1 MSSAA
6 VVGPVHR
13 LWWMEFIVGSAL
25 SMYGAGVFA
34 QSSQTNPAPTGE
46 ELNEVVVTGHYDFLS
61 ADTSGATNLPLPIE
75 KVPQSISLVSSDFIK
90 ASDLK
95 TLGEIAQY
103 TPGAADQGS
112 HEGFATN
119 IVLRGFPALESFD
132 GLNVGVLTNNRY
144 EPDYAIIDR
153 LEIVKG
159 PASVTYGVSS
169 PGGLVNF
176 VTKSATDKTVDYVSA
191 QVGMW
196 SNYRVEGQMAGALNA
211 DGTVRAIGVVVRD
224 QGKSFENDFNH
235 ATTILYGGVNAAF
248 GSGVEAYLHGG
259 YEVHQRTSF
268 DGIPTEA
275 DGSPAPV
282 SRSFCICASDMQL
295 WTDVMHEEGGLTWHA
310 SDMLEFNLKEN
321 FRKVDSHGT
330 APYSF
335 GLDASGNVGIAI
347 QDFQSEESKDYGV
360 GASGIYHLDDVGL
373 KDSFVSVA
381 ALYQDDV
388 YDVNQGQGV
397 FSGQY
402 AGSDPT
408 NPYVGTANLFA
419 GQAAIGAAFDSAQL
433 TGTTDIEDI
442 ELKTLTLSTQ
452 SVVTIIDHLSVLAG
466 ASYAKP
472 KISNIQDGVSLSGSS
487 ASQVSYRGALTEEF
501 LPGAN
506 AYVSFSQ
513 SFNPQ
518 ILTDINGN
526 VLPPLIGKQYE
537 AGIKYRT
544 VDGRLLLTG
553 AVYQITQTNA
563 AEFDEQVDGFDRYK
577 AIGEVTNKGVELQAL
592 GQITRQWQINA
603 GYSYL
608 DPKVTKDP
616 DPTTVGQTQLFLS
629 QQTASLFT
637 TYTLD
642 ETVLRGLSVGGGA
655 RYIGPQKTSFDGSTG
670 NLPGYTLADLTLGYT
685 LDSWLMQINAHN
697 IFDKH
702 YYINT
707 YQTLFYG
714 NTVGAPANIAL
725 TVRHNF

>member
-1 MSSAA
+1 MNPRLIQ
-6 VVGPVHR
+6 VVA
-13 LWWMEFIVGSAL
+13 GSLL
-25 SMYGAGVFA
+25 SMCGANAIA
-34 QSSQTNPAPTGE
+34 QSSQSNPASTGN
-46 ELNEVVVTGHYDFLS
+46 ELNEVVVTGHYSFLS
-61 ADTSGATNLPLPIE
+61 ADTSGATSLPLPIE

-95 TLGEIAQY
+95 TLGDIAQY

-119 IVLRGFPALESFD
+119 IVLRGFSALESFD
-132 GLNVGVLTNNRY
+132 GLNVGVLSGNRY
-144 EPDYAIIDR
+144 EPDFAIIDR

-196 SNYRVEGQMAGALNA
+196 SNYRVEGQLAGALNSE
-211 DGTVRAIGVVVRD
+211 GTVRAIGVVVRD
-224 QGKSFENDFNH
+224 QGKSFENDLNH
-235 ATTILYGGVNAAF
+235 ATTILYGGVNASL
-248 GSGVEAYLHGG
+248 GSSVESYLHGG

-282 SRSFCICASDMQL
+282 SRSFCICTGNLQL
-295 WTDVMHEEGGLTWHA
+295 WTDVLHEEGGLSWHA
-310 SDMLEFNLKEN
+310 SDMLELNVKEN
-321 FRKVDSHGT
+321 FRKVDTHGT

-335 GLDASGNVGIAI
+335 GLDSAGNIGLAI
-347 QDFQSEESKDYGV
+347 QDFQGEMSKDYGV
-360 GASGIYHLDDVGL
+360 GASGVYHLDNIGV

-381 ALYQDDV
+381 ALYQDDM
-388 YDVNQGQGV
+388 YDVNQGQAL
-397 FSGQY
+397 FNGQY
-402 AGSDPT
+402 AGTDPT
-408 NPYVGTANLFA
+408 NPYVGLANIFA
-419 GQAAIGAAFDSAQL
+419 GQAAIGAAFSSAPL
-433 TGTTDIEDI
+433 TGTTDIQDI

-452 SVVTIIDHLSVLAG
+452 SVITVIDHLSLLAG

-472 KISNIQDGVSLSGSS
+472 KVYNVEDGVSLSGSS

-518 ILTDINGN
+518 IKTDITGN

-544 VDGRLLLTG
+544 ADGRLLLTG

-563 AEFDEQVDGFDRYK
+563 AEFDQQVDGLDRYK

-592 GQITRQWQINA
+592 GQLTRQWQINA
-603 GYSYL
+603 GYAYL

-616 DPTTVGQTQLFLS
+616 DLATVGQTQLFLS
-629 QQTASLFT
+629 RQTASLFS
-637 TYTLD
+637 TYTFD
-642 ETVLRGLSVGGGA
+642 QTVLSGFAVGGGV
-655 RYIGPQKTSFDGSTG
+655 RYIGPQKTSFDLSTG
-670 NLPGYTLADLTLGYT
+670 DLPGYTVADFTLGYA
-685 LDSWLMQINAHN
+685 LDSWLVQINAHN

-702 YYINT
+702 YYVNN

-714 NTVGAPANIAL
+714 NSIGAPANIAL
-725 TVRHNF
+725 TVRRNF